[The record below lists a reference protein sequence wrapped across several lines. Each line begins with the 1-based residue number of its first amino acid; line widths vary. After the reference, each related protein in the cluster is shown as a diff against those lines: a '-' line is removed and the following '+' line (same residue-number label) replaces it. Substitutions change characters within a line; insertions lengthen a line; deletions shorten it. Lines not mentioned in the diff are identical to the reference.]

1 MAVATQPRPPFSGFH
16 ATCPDH
22 VGEVPTRSKSVAI
35 DPRSPLFGS
44 TATCPGLVRDCVGMR
59 TGSRH
64 HCFGDESQLFLKSI
78 KTTHYILSPTVTAV
92 TPLES
97 IHMKASTLYPKFPFW
112 NSPLVTHQCSTPF
125 FSTTYKLPILQA
137 LSFEIH
143 PSNGG
148 YGGYEVAF
156 LKNNFDCTAI
166 PMNSEHLIDA
176 QTTDGSPAAISG
188 ALASSSSRTTG
199 DCQLKTTSKKSRA
212 MAVIG
217 SGGNAHAAKFIVVI
231 LLMKDV
237 PLLAA
242 FEDFFFLRSDSFAH
256 FQFDFLFVFQC
267 GSQNLHHLLAN
278 RVAIVNEFNFFA
290 FHKYFS
296 DLVREPYNFF
306 AGEAR
311 RFSNSS
317 YEIANDCMKRMMK
330 LRRRLKPTLQRLQN
344 RLAKDQLAVPRQL
357 LLHLL
362 VHLLIRDAGPPHL
375 VLMVDQDL
383 PHFIVEPV
391 LDRELFQHA
400 LPDAVS
406 HGRGTFGL
414 DLPAF
419 HQPFHN
425 LVGHVRYKVPY
436 DKHPRAF
443 PLHQYKRVSL
453 LAALIKCKESPEI
466 ARKFKPALAQLY
478 PEGSRTNSPRP
489 LGKSCKHWREFRK
502 GDGSIRRRVDAACR
516 FLYDEL
522 GMGA

>member
-1 MAVATQPRPPFSGFH
+1 MVVATQPRPPFSGFYG
-16 ATCPDH
+16 TCPDH

-44 TATCPGLVRDCVGMR
+44 TATCPGLVRDCVGIR

-64 HCFGDESQLFLKSI
+64 RCFGDESQLFLKSI

-97 IHMKASTLYPKFPFW
+97 ILMKTSRRVPKIPILELTPRHAPLLYPFSFQPLTNCPF
-112 NSPLVTHQCSTPF
+112 CKPF
-125 FSTTYKLPILQA
+125 LLIY
-137 LSFEIH
+137 IH
-143 PSNGG
+143 LMG

-156 LKNNFDCTAI
+156 LKNNFNCTAI
-166 PMNSEHLIDA
+166 PMNSEHLIDT

-188 ALASSSSRTTG
+188 ALASSSLTTG
-199 DCQLKTTSKKSRA
+199 NCQLRTTSKKSRA
-212 MAVIG
+212 MAVVG
-217 SGGNAHAAKFIVVI
+217 SGSNAHAAKFIVVI

-256 FQFDFLFVFQC
+256 FQFDFLFVFQR

-296 DLVREPYNFF
+296 DLVREPYDFF
-306 AGEAR
+306 AGEAH

-344 RLAKDQLAVPRQL
+344 RLAQDQLAVPRQL

-453 LAALIKCKESPEI
+453 LAAPIKCKESPEI
-466 ARKFKPALAQLY
+466 ARKFTPALAQLY
-478 PEGSRTNSPRP
+478 PEGRRMNSPRP

-502 GDGSIRRRVDAACR
+502 GDGSIRRRVDASCR